1 MQSAA
6 EGAGKRWYSTPR
18 LMVHGTLEEVTK
30 QSGCTDKNVGAADG
44 LVLAGIGPIGCYVG
58 VS

>member
-1 MQSAA
+1 MQSAV
-6 EGAGKRWYSTPR
+6 EGAGKRQYSTPR

-30 QSGCTDKNVGAADG
+30 QLVDKNVGASDG
-44 LVLAGIGPIGCYVG
+44 LVLAGIGPIGV